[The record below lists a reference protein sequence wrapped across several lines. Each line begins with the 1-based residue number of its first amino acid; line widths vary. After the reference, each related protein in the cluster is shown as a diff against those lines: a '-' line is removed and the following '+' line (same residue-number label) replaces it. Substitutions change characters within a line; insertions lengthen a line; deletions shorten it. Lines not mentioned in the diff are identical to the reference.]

1 MKITIGADHG
11 GYLLK
16 NLIVDHLK
24 NNGHEVQDCGTNTS
38 DSVDYPNFAKEVTS
52 SITSETAELGILVC
66 GSGIGMSMAANKVNG
81 IRAALCFNAYMGRM
95 TRAHNNANVL
105 CLGERVLGSGTALDI
120 VDAFV
125 NTQFEGGRHQRRIDK
140 LTAIGD
146 DRLVVK

>member
-24 NNGHEVQDCGTNTS
+24 NKGHEVQDCGAHTS

-52 SITSETAELGILVC
+52 SITGENAELGILVC

-125 NTQFEGGRHQRRIDK
+125 NTQFEGGRHQRRID
-140 LTAIGD
+140 
-146 DRLVVK
+146 LVTELES

>member
-1 MKITIGADHG
+1 VKITIGADHG

-24 NNGHEVQDCGTNTS
+24 TNGHEVQDCGTHTS

-125 NTQFEGGRHQRRIDK
+125 NTQFEGGRHQRRVD
-140 LTAIGD
+140 
-146 DRLVVK
+146 LVTELES

>member
-1 MKITIGADHG
+1 VKITIGADHG

-125 NTQFEGGRHQRRIDK
+125 NTQFEGGRHQRRVD
-140 LTAIGD
+140 
-146 DRLVVK
+146 LVTELES

>member
-1 MKITIGADHG
+1 MKIAIGADHG

-16 NLIVDHLK
+16 NAIVEHLK
-24 NNGHEVQDCGTNTS
+24 KNGHDVQDCGTHKS
-38 DSVDYPNFAKEVTS
+38 ESVDYPHFAKEVTS
-52 SITSETAELGILVC
+52 TLVSNDAHLGILVC

-125 NTQFEGGRHQRRIDK
+125 NTEFEGGRHQRRID
-140 LTAIGD
+140 
-146 DRLVVK
+146 LVTELESS

>member
-1 MKITIGADHG
+1 VKITIGADHG

-24 NNGHEVQDCGTNTS
+24 NNGHEVQDCGTHTS
-38 DSVDYPNFAKEVTS
+38 ESVDYPNFAKDVTS
-52 SITSETAELGILVC
+52 AITSENAELGILVC

-125 NTQFEGGRHQRRIDK
+125 NTNFEGGRHQRRVD
-140 LTAIGD
+140 
-146 DRLVVK
+146 LVTELES

>member
-24 NNGHEVQDCGTNTS
+24 NNGHEVQDCGTHTS

-125 NTQFEGGRHQRRIDK
+125 NTQFEGGRHQRRVD
-140 LTAIGD
+140 
-146 DRLVVK
+146 LVTELES

>member
-24 NNGHEVQDCGTNTS
+24 TNGHEVQDCGTHTS
-38 DSVDYPNFAKEVTS
+38 DSGDYPNFAKEVTS

-125 NTQFEGGRHQRRIDK
+125 NTQFEGGRHQRRVD
-140 LTAIGD
+140 
-146 DRLVVK
+146 LVTELES

>member
-16 NLIVDHLK
+16 NLVVDHLK
-24 NNGHEVQDCGTNTS
+24 NNGHEVQDCGTHTS

-52 SITSETAELGILVC
+52 SVTSESAALGILVC

-81 IRAALCFNAYMGRM
+81 VRAALCFNAYMGRM

-125 NTQFEGGRHQRRIDK
+125 NTKFEGGRHQRRID
-140 LTAIGD
+140 
-146 DRLVVK
+146 LVTELES

>member
-24 NNGHEVQDCGTNTS
+24 NKGHEVQDCGTHTS

-52 SITSETAELGILVC
+52 SITGENAELGILVC

-125 NTQFEGGRHQRRIDK
+125 NTQFEGGRHQRRID
-140 LTAIGD
+140 
-146 DRLVVK
+146 LVTELES

>member
-125 NTQFEGGRHQRRIDK
+125 NTQFEGGRHQRRVD
-140 LTAIGD
+140 
-146 DRLVVK
+146 LVTELES

>member
-24 NNGHEVQDCGTNTS
+24 NNGHEVQDCGTHTS

-52 SITSETAELGILVC
+52 AITSENAELGILVC

-125 NTQFEGGRHQRRIDK
+125 NTNFEGGRHQRRVD
-140 LTAIGD
+140 
-146 DRLVVK
+146 LVTELES

>member
-1 MKITIGADHG
+1 VKITIGADHG

-24 NNGHEVQDCGTNTS
+24 TNGHEVQDCGTHTS

-66 GSGIGMSMAANKVNG
+66 GSGIGMSMAANNVNG

-120 VDAFV
+120 VDVFV
-125 NTQFEGGRHQRRIDK
+125 NTQFEGGRHQRRID
-140 LTAIGD
+140 
-146 DRLVVK
+146 LVTELES

>member
-1 MKITIGADHG
+1 MKVKITIGADHG

-24 NNGHEVQDCGTNTS
+24 TNGHEVQDCGTHTS

-125 NTQFEGGRHQRRIDK
+125 NTQFEGGRHQRRVD
-140 LTAIGD
+140 
-146 DRLVVK
+146 LVTELES